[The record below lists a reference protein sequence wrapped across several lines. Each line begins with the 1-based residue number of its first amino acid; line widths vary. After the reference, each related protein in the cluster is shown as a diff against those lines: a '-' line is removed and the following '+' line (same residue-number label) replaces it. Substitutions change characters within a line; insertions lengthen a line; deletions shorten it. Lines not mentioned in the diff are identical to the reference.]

1 MTRADD
7 NIETQQEV
15 AQEEVPA
22 NREATTPNISN
33 NNIPRPSPSA
43 DLPEPQTR
51 AYNDVL
57 RTSTPRDP
65 TNETPHRPRT
75 VHGINSAPKS
85 AQRIVTDNNANQI
98 LLIGDSLISSVNL
111 KGLTPN
117 VIKNGISGGNIDK
130 VASQI
135 KVYDITKFSHVI
147 LYVGG
152 NDASNGTDVEYFEE
166 KYDQVIQHIKES
178 NKNCKIIL
186 CLSCPRGDT
195 CTSEVNNIIQSLA
208 QHHGIGLI
216 DQDKAFHNKHG
227 NIIAGYFHTDS
238 IHLSASGVKRLLGTI
253 NQEVTIVNDFEKCAY
268 GRPSGNK
275 PQRRQPQHQQSR
287 PRPQRNGSRPQQN
300 RPQQIGQQQQPNGG
314 RRRTTHARHNE
325 DNPNQSEVNLCY
337 KCGENNHDT
346 KSCRHKNQL
355 KCFHCGFL
363 GHKSGRCLQYV

>member
-1 MTRADD
+1 MTQADD
-7 NIETQQEV
+7 NVETQQEV

-85 AQRIVTDNNANQI
+85 AQRIVTDKNANQI
-98 LLIGDSLISSVNL
+98 LLIGDSLISSVNP

-135 KVYDITKFSHVI
+135 KVYDITKFSLVI

-195 CTSEVNNIIQSLA
+195 CTS
-208 QHHGIGLI
+208 
-216 DQDKAFHNKHG
+216 K
-227 NIIAGYFHTDS
+227 
-238 IHLSASGVKRLLGTI
+238 
-253 NQEVTIVNDFEKCAY
+253 
-268 GRPSGNK
+268 
-275 PQRRQPQHQQSR
+275 
-287 PRPQRNGSRPQQN
+287 
-300 RPQQIGQQQQPNGG
+300 
-314 RRRTTHARHNE
+314 
-325 DNPNQSEVNLCY
+325 
-337 KCGENNHDT
+337 
-346 KSCRHKNQL
+346 
-355 KCFHCGFL
+355 
-363 GHKSGRCLQYV
+363 